1 MNTMTTNVTI
11 GAGEQVWETL
21 TPEDN
26 EALLDWFRRN
36 DIDPTEVR
44 NDKEIVIANGL
55 VNYWTFSNNRPSDAT
70 VVEATWTAGDPPNM
84 HYQAPVVEEMD
95 PGLAERVHALWVA
108 RVEKY
113 AAIAG
118 QVAAAQARADAET
131 KVRRDAGL

>member
-1 MNTMTTNVTI
+1 MTTTVTI

-21 TPEDN
+21 SPEDN

-44 NDKEIVIANGL
+44 NDEQITIANGQID
-55 VNYWTFSNNRPSDAT
+55 YWAT
-70 VVEATWTAGDPPNM
+70 NPIVTGKQVIEMSWTDGELPNV
-84 HYQAPVVEEMD
+84 HIQAPVVEDMD

-113 AAIAG
+113 AGIAG
-118 QVAAAQARADAET
+118 DVAAALARAEAES
-131 KVRRDAGL
+131 KVRRESGL

>member
-1 MNTMTTNVTI
+1 MNTMTTTVTI

-36 DIDPTEVR
+36 GLDPTEVR
-44 NDKEIVIANGL
+44 NDHEIVIANGL
-55 VNYWTFSNNRPSDAT
+55 IDYWTSSHTRPADGILVEGSWT
-70 VVEATWTAGDPPNM
+70 VGDRPDM

-95 PGLAERVHALWVA
+95 HGLAERVQALWVA

-113 AAIAG
+113 AGIAG
-118 QVAAAQARADAET
+118 QVAAAQARAEAED
-131 KVRRDAGL
+131 KVRREAGL